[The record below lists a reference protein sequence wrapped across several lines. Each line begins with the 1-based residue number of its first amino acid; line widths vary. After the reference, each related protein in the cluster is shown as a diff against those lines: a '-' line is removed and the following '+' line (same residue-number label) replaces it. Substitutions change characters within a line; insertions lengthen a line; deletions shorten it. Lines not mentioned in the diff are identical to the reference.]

1 MEYVMQYTSM
11 QKQIISKWNI
21 KINAFGSIFLMYL
34 DANNFYGWG
43 MSQKLRVNI
52 FKWIKK
58 LSKFDDVFIKD
69 YYETSNREYILEEDV
84 EYPKK
89 SFQFA

>member
-1 MEYVMQYTSM
+1 
-11 QKQIISKWNI
+11 
-21 KINAFGSIFLMYL
+21 MYL